1 VSYRD
6 DDKRARRGW
15 RGPRIRYDLIKEAL
29 VALTVVA
36 LLTVGL
42 SVVFSSPKV
51 DAISFQSWAK
61 AAPGD
66 FVGTTLAELTGTSG
80 IATYGPPYTDNPENA
95 QSIGPFS
102 PQTWF
107 GVNTPV
113 NAPEDFVIAPLT
125 AWAPL
130 AEDLQAAVGQWTSA
144 AADQQAAWGDA
155 ALNSDIS
162 IDGTTVTLA
171 PKPAESPASDAS
183 PAPSPSLAGAQ
194 NADTGPIPTML
205 SAMLAGAQS
214 GALDSQS
221 INGPGRTYSTDYTKS
236 LLYIADGEY
245 SATVGESYNLLGDQ
259 WGIMNQIGN
268 WPGQP
273 WLWWFTMWYLVPGP
287 IRAGF
292 DYSDLIVIVFAVTVL
307 ALVFFMPFIPGLR
320 NVPRWLRLY
329 RIIWRPYYRQYG
341 SARKP
346 VSK

>member
-1 VSYRD
+1 VSYRED
-6 DDKRARRGW
+6 EGRARRGW
-15 RGPRIRYDLIKEAL
+15 RGPRVRYDLINEGL

-42 SVVFSSPKV
+42 SVLFSSPKV
-51 DAISFQSWAK
+51 DAISFQGWAK
-61 AAPGD
+61 AAPDD

-80 IATYGPPYTDNPENA
+80 SATYGPPYTGDSENA

-107 GVNTPV
+107 GANTPV
-113 NAPEDFVIAPLT
+113 NSAEDFVIAPLT

-130 AEDLQAAVGQWTSA
+130 DGDLELAVGRWKSA
-144 AADQQAAWGDA
+144 TADQQAAWGDA

-171 PKPAESPASDAS
+171 PKPVSSPAPDAS
-183 PAPSPSLAGAQ
+183 PAPSTSPAGAQ
-194 NADTGPIPTML
+194 DADTGPIPTML
-205 SAMLAGAQS
+205 SAMLAGARS

-221 INGPGRTYSTDYTKS
+221 VNGPGRQYSTDYTKS
-236 LLYIADGEY
+236 LLYIADGTY
-245 SATVGESYNLLGDQ
+245 AASVGESYNLLGDQ
-259 WGIMNQIGN
+259 WGVMNQIGN

-287 IRAGF
+287 IRASF
-292 DYSDLIVIVFAVTVL
+292 DYSDLIVIVFAMTMLLLVL
-307 ALVFFMPFIPGLR
+307 FMPFIPGLR
-320 NVPRWLRLY
+320 NLPRWLRLY

-341 SARKP
+341 DSRERR
-346 VSK
+346 

>member
-6 DDKRARRGW
+6 DNVRALRGW
-15 RGPRIRYDLIKEAL
+15 RGPRVRYDLIKEGL
-29 VALTVVA
+29 VALGVVA

-42 SVVFSSPKV
+42 SALFSAPKV

-61 AAPGD
+61 AAPDD

-80 IATYGPPYTDNPENA
+80 SATYGPPYTGDTENA
-95 QSIGPFS
+95 QSIGPLS

-113 NAPEDFVIAPLT
+113 NASADFVVAPLT

-130 AEDLQAAVGQWTSA
+130 SKDLQAAVGQWQSA
-144 AADQQAAWGDA
+144 TPDQQAAWSDA
-155 ALNSDIS
+155 ALNSDIA
-162 IDGTTVTLA
+162 IDGSTVALS
-171 PKPAESPASDAS
+171 PKPESSPAPDAS
-183 PAPSPSLAGAQ
+183 PAPSPAPAQ
-194 NADTGPIPTML
+194 GTDTGPIPTML

-221 INGPGRTYSTDYTKS
+221 VNGPGHQYATDYTRS

-245 SATVGESYNLLGDQ
+245 AASVGEYYNLLGDQ
-259 WGIMNQIGN
+259 WGVMNQIGN

-273 WLWWFTMWYLVPGP
+273 WLWWFTMWYRVPGP

-292 DYSDLIVIVFAVTVL
+292 DYSDLIVIVFAMSML
-307 ALVFFMPFIPGLR
+307 LLVFFLPFIPGLR
-320 NVPRWLRLY
+320 NLPRWLRAY
-329 RIIWRPYYRQYG
+329 RIIWRPYYRRYG
-341 SARKP
+341 DSRKRG
-346 VSK
+346 ST